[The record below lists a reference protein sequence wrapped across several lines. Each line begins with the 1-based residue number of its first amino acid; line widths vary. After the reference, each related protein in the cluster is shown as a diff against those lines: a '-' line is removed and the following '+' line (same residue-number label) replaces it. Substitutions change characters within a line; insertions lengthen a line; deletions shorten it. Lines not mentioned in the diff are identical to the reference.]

1 MPQASTTM
9 QPQPLPIRKLQS
21 WRCGLRSRAA
31 GLHPSSV
38 WTRLASV
45 LLVAAIAFPL
55 PVAAQESL
63 PPGDSKNDLAE
74 NAESTDLAPVDHP
87 NIPSIDNALNE
98 FVRRSE
104 IAGAV
109 TMIVDAERSLHI
121 GATGF
126 SHLGEPG
133 GSKPIP
139 MRVDSIFWIASMTKP
154 VTAVCILQWVDQGKL
169 SLDDPIDRFL
179 PEMRALKND
188 AGEPVVITVKQLLN
202 HTSGMRE
209 LKEPYAPKTLAEACG
224 LYAQAGVQFPPG
236 SKWQYSQTSINTAA
250 RIVEVLSG
258 MSFDAYAEQSVFG
271 PLGMRNTGFY
281 LSEEQ
286 SKRLAT
292 SYTRT
297 ASGELEAS
305 PIFLLQG
312 KRPTDRNRLPA
323 ANGGLFS
330 TAEDYAKFC
339 QMLLGGG
346 VAQGQRILSEAS
358 VKALRTPNTEDLVTG
373 FTSGNAWGI
382 GVCVVRKPQGVTAML
397 SPGTFGHG
405 GAYGT
410 QAWMDPI
417 RGRAYLLMV
426 QRANFPNADDS
437 EVRKAFQNL
446 ATQIPDPP
454 R

>member
-1 MPQASTTM
+1 MA
-9 QPQPLPIRKLQS
+9 LP
-21 WRCGLRSRAA
+21 A
-31 GLHPSSV
+31 
-38 WTRLASV
+38 T
-45 LLVAAIAFPL
+45 
-55 PVAAQESL
+55 AQESL
-63 PPGDSKNDLAE
+63 PLGDPKNALPE
-74 NAESTDLAPVDHP
+74 NAKSPDSDSVDTP
-87 NIPSIDNALNE
+87 NIPKIDEALNE
-98 FVRRSE
+98 FVHRSE

-109 TMIVDAERSLHI
+109 TMIVDAERPLHL
-121 GATGF
+121 GASGF
-126 SHLGEPG
+126 SQLGESG
-133 GSKPIP
+133 SSKPVP
-139 MRVDSIFWIASMTKP
+139 MMVDSIFWIASMTKP
-154 VTAVCILQWVDQGKL
+154 VTAVCILQCVDQGKL
-169 SLDDPIDRFL
+169 SLNDPIDRFL

-209 LKEPYAPKTLAEACG
+209 LKEPYAPKTLAEACE
-224 LYAQAGVQFPPG
+224 LYAKGGVQFPPG

-250 RIVEVLSG
+250 RIVEVLCG
-258 MSFDAYAEQSVFG
+258 MSFDDYAQQAVFG
-271 PLGMRNTGFY
+271 PLGMRDTGFY
-281 LSEEQ
+281 LSEAQ
-286 SKRLAT
+286 AKRLAT

-297 ASGELEAS
+297 ASGELEVS

-312 KRPTDRNRLPA
+312 KRPTDRNRFPA

-358 VKALRTPNTEDLVTG
+358 VKTLRTPTTEDLVTG
-373 FTSGNAWGI
+373 FTNGNAWGI

-405 GAYGT
+405 GAFGT
-410 QAWMDPI
+410 QAWIDPI

-437 EVRKAFQNL
+437 EVRKAFQSL
-446 ATQIPDPP
+446 ATQIPDTP